1 MVDCKL
7 IAFLVSLGLDEQDTN
22 KASLEVYKA
31 DFEAPFIN
39 ATEKYYTAESEAFLQ
54 SNTVSDYLKK
64 AEERLREEEDRVERY
79 LNGNTR
85 KIVSLTLAS
94 EPRY

>member
-1 MVDCKL
+1 
-7 IAFLVSLGLDEQDTN
+7 LGLDEQDTN
-22 KASLEVYKA
+22 KASLEVYKG
-31 DFEAPFIN
+31 DFEGPFII
-39 ATEKYYTAESEAFLQ
+39 ATEKYYTAESEAFLR

-85 KIVSLTLAS
+85 KIVSLAIAS
-94 EPRY
+94 APRY